1 MRPTPEPLMLP
12 EEQDH
17 APEGEETFHVWRL
30 LGFIGFVCLVLAV
43 ASFLVDWAVVGP
55 LRGRVL

>member
-1 MRPTPEPLMLP
+1 MLP

-17 APEGEETFHVWRL
+17 APDGEETFHVWRL
-30 LGFIGFVCLVLAV
+30 LGVIGFICVVLAV

-55 LRGRVL
+55 LEGRVL

>member
-1 MRPTPEPLMLP
+1 MFP

-17 APEGEETFHVWRL
+17 APKGEETFHVWRL
-30 LGFIGFVCLVLAV
+30 LGFIGLICVVLAV

-55 LRGRVL
+55 VSYTHLTLPTSDLV

>member
-1 MRPTPEPLMLP
+1 MLP

-17 APEGEETFHVWRL
+17 APKGEETFHVWRL
-30 LGFIGFVCLVLAV
+30 LGFIGLICVLLAV

-55 LRGRVL
+55 LEGRVI